1 MNQPQKLYIA
11 ELIVKVIMDLE
22 VVGGKYRGLY
32 FMILSSGETF
42 SVRIVLTEVDIDY
55 LCLGDPYLFDIKA
68 WGFKKMEIIE
78 FKITTFVYFHAL
90 LDSFL

>member
-1 MNQPQKLYIA
+1 
-11 ELIVKVIMDLE
+11 MDLE

-68 WGFKKMEIIE
+68 
-78 FKITTFVYFHAL
+78 
-90 LDSFL
+90 